1 MKTLMREVLAAKTL
15 AAMIFA
21 GFMCAYVVAGYLYS
35 LVFPRA
41 AFNFTIP
48 FIFVLEGVVLSVVV
62 AALWRLLIS
71 DDAPIKWRFSARL
84 IIFALLLMAALVACV
99 LVFFPFPTYWAKLW
113 WIVIG
118 CVTAGIGALAI
129 IGEIYSRVTG
139 KRYTEI
145 LKKYQAGL

>member
-1 MKTLMREVLAAKTL
+1 MKTFMHEVLAAKTL

-21 GFMCAYVVAGYLYS
+21 GFICAYVAAGYLYAV
-35 LVFPRA
+35 VFPAA

-48 FIFVLEGVVLSVVV
+48 FIFVIEGVVLSVVV

-71 DDAPIKWRFSARL
+71 DDAPVKWRFSGRL
-84 IIFALLLMAALVACV
+84 IVFALLLMVALALCV

-118 CVTAGIGALAI
+118 CVTAAIGALAV
-129 IGEIYSRVTG
+129 IGEVYSRVTG
-139 KRYTEI
+139 KRYTEV
-145 LKKYQAGL
+145 LKEYQASL

>member
-1 MKTLMREVLAAKTL
+1 MKTFIREILAAKTL

-62 AALWRLLIS
+62 TALWRLLIS
-71 DDAPIKWRFSARL
+71 DNAPVKWHFSVRL
-84 IIFALLLMAALVACV
+84 IIFALLLLIALALCV

-139 KRYTEI
+139 KRYTEV
-145 LKKYQAGL
+145 LKKYQAEL